1 LFGLHT
7 LQSSGA
13 GRTSYAYSRTIQSD
27 SCHGRQ
33 NCVDPSPH
41 SGSSMLPFIAACM
54 IPGQV
59 KNPAPA
65 AVEQR
70 EERMA
75 ARSGLH
81 SQFALLKTPRFLPFF
96 ITQFL
101 GAFNDN
107 VFKNALV
114 IFVTF
119 QAAGLTDAGVNTL
132 INTAAG
138 LFILPFFLFSAF
150 AGQLADKFEKS
161 QIIRRI
167 KLAEIGIMLLAG
179 LGFFVQHTGFLI
191 AVLFIMGTQSAF
203 FGPVKYSILP
213 QHLKESELV
222 GGNALVEMGTFL
234 AILVGTI
241 VGGILAGLGEPGRGW
256 VSAVVLLVAVFGWVS
271 SRRIPKAR
279 APAPDLELSLN
290 PVSLTVRV
298 LRYTCENRVV
308 FRSVLGISWFWFYGA
323 LFLAQ
328 LPNYTKT
335 VLGGDAQVVTLLL
348 ATFSIG
354 IGLGSLLCERMSGRK
369 VEIGL
374 VPFGAV
380 GLTVFAFDLAF
391 ASPER
396 PAETAAG
403 IGAFLDQPGSA
414 RILLDLTLMAI
425 FGGFYSVPLYAL
437 VQQRTRAENRAR
449 VIAGNNILNALFM
462 VVSALFAIGM
472 LNAGVTIPNLFL
484 AVGLMNV
491 AVAVYIF
498 KLVPEFLMRFIVWML
513 VHSVYRLRVKN
524 ILVIPETGPAVLACN
539 HVSFVDALI
548 IMAACPRPIRF
559 IMHHAIFGMPIMS
572 FVFRT
577 AGAIPVASK
586 REDPALREAAFEE
599 VATAL
604 EQGDLIGIF
613 PEGQITYDGEVGEFR
628 PGIERIVAR
637 NPVPVVP
644 MALRGLYGS
653 FFSRVG
659 GAAMSKPLLLL
670 TRFWSEIEL
679 IAAEPVP
686 AEVVSAVNLR
696 DTVIRLRAERK

>member
-1 LFGLHT
+1 MEAG
-7 LQSSGA
+7 SGT
-13 GRTSYAYSRTIQSD
+13 R
-27 SCHGRQ
+27 
-33 NCVDPSPH
+33 
-41 SGSSMLPFIAACM
+41 
-54 IPGQV
+54 
-59 KNPAPA
+59 
-65 AVEQR
+65 
-70 EERMA
+70 
-75 ARSGLH
+75 

-107 VFKNALV
+107 VFKNALI
-114 IFVTF
+114 IFITF
-119 QAAGLTDAGVNTL
+119 QAAGLSDAGVSAL

-138 LFILPFFLFSAF
+138 LFILPFFLFSAL
-150 AGQLADKFEKS
+150 AGQIADKVEKS
-161 QIIRRI
+161 LLIRRI

-179 LGFFVQHTGFLI
+179 LGFLMQHTGFLI

-234 AILVGTI
+234 AILAGTI
-241 VGGILAGLGEPGRGW
+241 LGGILAGFGDSGRGW
-256 VSAVVLLVAVFGWVS
+256 VSAALLLFAVCGWLS
-271 SRRIPKAR
+271 SRNIPRAKA
-279 APAPDLELSLN
+279 PVPDLTLNLN
-290 PVSLTVRV
+290 PITQTVRV
-298 LRYTCENRVV
+298 LHYTYENRVV
-308 FRSVLGISWFWFYGA
+308 FRSILGISWFWFYGA

-335 VLGGDAQVVTLLL
+335 VLGGDARVVTLLL
-348 ATFSIG
+348 ATFSVG

-380 GLTVFAFDLAF
+380 GLTVFAVDLAF

-396 PAETAAG
+396 PAATAMG

-414 RILLDLTLMAI
+414 RILLDLTLMAL
-425 FGGFYSVPLYAL
+425 FGGIYSVPLYAL

-449 VIAGNNILNALFM
+449 VISGNNIWNALFM

-472 LNAGVTIPNLFL
+472 LSAGVTIPNLFL
-484 AVGLMNV
+484 AVGLLNV

-524 ILVIPETGPAVLACN
+524 MEAIPETGPAVLACN

-548 IMAACPRPIRF
+548 IMAACRRPIRF
-559 IMHHAIFGMPIMS
+559 IMDHTIFKMPIMS

-577 AGAIPVASK
+577 GGAIPVASK
-586 REDPALREAAFEE
+586 REDPALREAAFDE
-599 VATAL
+599 VARAL

-613 PEGQITYDGEVGEFR
+613 PEGQITHDGEVGEFR
-628 PGIERIVAR
+628 PGIERMVQR

-653 FFSRVG
+653 FFSRMG
-659 GAAMSKPLLLL
+659 GAAMSKPGRLL
-670 TRFWSEIEL
+670 TRFWSEVEL
-679 IAAEPVP
+679 VAAEPVP
-686 AEVVSAVNLR
+686 ADAVRAADLR
-696 DTVIRLRAERK
+696 DTVIRLRGKCK